1 MTTTKKTEA
10 TADDAIA
17 ILTADHKKVKKLFKE
32 YEKLKEDGDPS
43 EKEEL
48 VAQICTE
55 LALHAEA
62 EESIFYPAVRAAID
76 EEDLL
81 DEAEVEHATAKD
93 LIAQLE
99 SGDPS
104 DPLYDAK
111 VKVLSEY
118 VDHHVKEEEDEMFPK
133 AKKAKLDMESLGE
146 EIQAFKDS
154 GQAPPPKA
162 KSKPGRSARA

>member
-1 MTTTKKTEA
+1 MTTTKKADT

-48 VAQICTE
+48 VAQICAE
-55 LALHAEA
+55 LTLHAEA

-99 SGDPS
+99 GGDSS

-118 VDHHVKEEEDEMFPK
+118 IDHHVKEEEDEMFPK
-133 AKKAKLDMESLGE
+133 AKKAKMDMEALGE
-146 EIQAFKDS
+146 EIQAFKDAS
-154 GQAPPPKA
+154 QAQPPKA
-162 KSKPGRSARA
+162 KAKSGRSARA